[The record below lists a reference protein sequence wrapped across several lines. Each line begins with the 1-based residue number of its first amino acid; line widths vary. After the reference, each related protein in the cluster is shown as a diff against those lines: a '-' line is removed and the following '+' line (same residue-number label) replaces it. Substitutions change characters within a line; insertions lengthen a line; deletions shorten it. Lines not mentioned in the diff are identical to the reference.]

1 MWGQDQSRHRLI
13 CLWWDHPH
21 ACGDKPCTDL
31 KKASAKGSSPRVW
44 GQVLDEVNELP
55 LTGIIPTRVGTRT
68 CCLCLYRYLQ
78 DHPHACGDK
87 NSGILPSPSEQG
99 SSPRVWG
106 QGVACKAVITAVG
119 IIPTRVGTSVSRL
132 CWASAGKDHPHACG
146 DKHCPKMR
154 AEVARGSSPRV
165 WGQVAGQLARVV
177 SAGII
182 PTRVGTRVFTH
193 TNFFACKDHPHA
205 CGDKQ
210 YRLLP
215 TMRFLGSSP
224 RVWGQAFFG
233 SLFSALCG
241 IIPTRVGTSCRHI
254 VRVYAHRDHP
264 HACGDKTLMPPPKSI
279 T

>member
-1 MWGQDQSRHRLI
+1 M
-13 CLWWDHPH
+13 
-21 ACGDKPCTDL
+21 
-31 KKASAKGSSPRVW
+31 W

-182 PTRVGTRVFTH
+182 PTRVGT
-193 TNFFACKDHPHA
+193 
-205 CGDKQ
+205 
-210 YRLLP
+210 
-215 TMRFLGSSP
+215 
-224 RVWGQAFFG
+224 
-233 SLFSALCG
+233 
-241 IIPTRVGTSCRHI
+241 SCRHI